1 MVSAQEKIEKDRFF
15 RDLYRLDTLDD
26 DLAEPDSHAIGS
38 PIRQTK
44 TRESKPLP
52 HPSMILAE
60 ADHEASNRASSP
72 GYDFGSRHTSA
83 RPRPV
88 QEEIEPQTLK
98 PPKLVST
105 TAEKRKR
112 ADMPVARTK
121 TKEPESKVARE
132 SNIKRVR
139 PSLPVEFETETAHH
153 HRRTSIPVKER
164 LNVTDL
170 SNIKQRKRQLGNRK
184 KLPPVPVEQQMFS
197 GLMFYFVPN
206 NDICQARRFRIHK
219 AVQYGATWANE
230 WYAEVTHIIVC
241 DGLDAKEAS
250 KEFWCGEIPMGPIVV
265 NVNWLIEC
273 LSRKVVCEPH
283 WNRFQVPGFADLQK
297 ERKPASPSHP
307 LQPPFNKQAVDPPL
321 QGSAGGTARRSHRS
335 PSVYSD
341 LHEDDTHSGLEEN
354 AAECA
359 RLEEKSDPEDEL
371 DNAIDAVRD
380 LGQLPLEL
388 SFEETGF
395 SPAENHDVDQA
406 LTTFQ
411 VNGKA
416 SKANAAFM
424 CMDKHDGKND
434 DNPNAPTIGILLKMA
449 EYHGATGDQWRT
461 RAYRQAVAALR
472 KQTQLVRTKEDAL
485 AVKGIGERIAEKI
498 QEIVSTGRLQ
508 RLDNAQLDSR
518 DKTLRLFMGIY
529 HVGYPTASKWIAEG
543 HRTLEDLLA
552 KVDLNRNQRIG
563 IEHYDD
569 FQQRIPRAEVAQHAA
584 IVQKELQKA
593 DRGLRMIVGG
603 SYRRGNPDCGDI
615 DLIIFKKDADLKQ
628 IQTLMMETVIPRLT
642 ARGFLKVAL
651 ATTHHKDSGSKWHGA
666 SALPGSKLWRRIDF
680 LFVPWEELGAALIY
694 FTGNDYFNR
703 SLRLLASR
711 KGMLLN
717 QHGLYDNILRGR
729 GRERMT
735 EGKLLEGHDEQHI
748 FKILGVTYRPPEHR
762 NP

>member
-15 RDLYRLDTLDD
+15 RDLYRLDSLDD
-26 DLAEPDSHAIGS
+26 DLSEPDDGS
-38 PIRQTK
+38 PIKQRK
-44 TRESKPLP
+44 TRESEPLP
-52 HPSMILAE
+52 PPSVILAE
-60 ADHEASNRASSP
+60 AHHEASNRRASSP
-72 GYDFGSRHTSA
+72 GYDFGSRHASA
-83 RPRPV
+83 RPFAV
-88 QEEIEPQTLK
+88 QAEPQTLQ
-98 PPKLVST
+98 PPQFVSKT

-112 ADMPVARTK
+112 ADMPIARTK
-121 TKEPESKVARE
+121 TKEPESNLTRE

-139 PSLPVEFETETAHH
+139 TSLPPVDVETETAHH
-153 HRRTSIPVKER
+153 CRTSIPVKER

-170 SNIKQRKRQLGNRK
+170 SNIKQRKRQLGGK

-219 AVQYGATWANE
+219 AIQYGATWANE

-241 DGLDAKEAS
+241 DNLDAKEAS
-250 KEFWCGEIPMGPIVV
+250 KEFWCREIPMGPIVV

-297 ERKPASPSHP
+297 ERKPASPSRP
-307 LQPPFNKQAVDPPL
+307 LQPPVNKQAVDPPL
-321 QGSAGGTARRSHRS
+321 QKSAGGTARRSHRS

-359 RLEEKSDPEDEL
+359 RLEEESDSEDEL

-380 LGQLPLEL
+380 LGHLPLEQ
-388 SFEETGF
+388 SFDEGVAP
-395 SPAENHDVDQA
+395 PAELHNMDQA

-411 VNGKA
+411 ANGKA
-416 SKANAAFM
+416 PKPNAAFM
-424 CMDKHDGKND
+424 CMDKHDGKNG
-434 DNPNAPTIGILLKMA
+434 DNPNAHTIEKLLKMA
-449 EYHGATGDQWRT
+449 EYYGATGDQWRT

-543 HRTLEDLLA
+543 HRTLEDLVA

-603 SYRRGNPDCGDI
+603 SYRRGSPDCGDI

-666 SALPGSKLWRRIDF
+666 SALPGSKTWRRIDF
-680 LFVPWEELGAALIY
+680 LFVPWAELGAALIY

-717 QHGLYDNILRGR
+717 QHGLFANVMRGR

-735 EGKLLEGHDEQHI
+735 DGKLLEGHDEKRI
-748 FKILGVTYRPPEHR
+748 FKILGVTYRPPELR